1 MVLQRDNESG
11 MQDNDK
17 KAGSKFFYAK
27 KKQKSD
33 PWSSFD
39 KDFTDDSK
47 KIIEKANYGSLNA
60 KSSKASELNSLSF
73 NSNFD
78 LESVWSVRKNVPLP
92 SSKKQGNQ
100 VNLQTG
106 NSYYSR
112 HAGGF
117 TGSQHNKAE
126 EQASKNESGSS
137 SWQLKKSGFSY
148 ARQSSLKRQADS
160 NDDDEFDFGDTK
172 RKGNVRSNGSPS
184 NQMLQTSYQKSS
196 TTTQG
201 SLAGLVNPVRKE
213 SARTQRAHKMHE
225 AYLRSAGL
233 GSYSQAGQF
242 HSNIDDGIG

>member
-1 MVLQRDNESG
+1 MNGS
-11 MQDNDK
+11 QDNDK

-117 TGSQHNKAE
+117 T
-126 EQASKNESGSS
+126 ESGSS